1 MIKNKVLL
9 PLIGFLTFFVVST
22 ANAGTFS
29 MGVSAQLNDLD
40 TAASED
46 IDNNGSTDETKS
58 VSDTVA
64 TPSIFAEYS
73 MDLMGANLTLGI
85 DLIPLSAEID
95 KREITQT
102 VCGAKAAGACG
113 EGGNNGG
120 SGNNSAS
127 GTIKNHITI
136 YVQPSFEIAA
146 NTSAFLTAGFAM
158 ADVEGRSKSLSSTD
172 ISEDR
177 DLEGWK
183 FGLGLKHNL
192 SDSTFVKVDYS
203 YTDYDAVSWTT
214 TNSTKGTADIENS
227 NIGLSIGTNF

>member
-1 MIKNKVLL
+1 MKKLVLSIIFL
-9 PLIGFLTFFVVST
+9 LGFYTTSYANGSAGLTVSMADVKST
-22 ANAGTFS
+22 
-29 MGVSAQLNDLD
+29 VKD
-40 TAASED
+40 D

-146 NTSAFLTAGFAM
+146 NTSAFLTAGF
-158 ADVEGRSKSLSSTD
+158 STTP
-172 ISEDR
+172 
-177 DLEGWK
+177 LM
-183 FGLGLKHNL
+183 
-192 SDSTFVKVDYS
+192 
-203 YTDYDAVSWTT
+203 
-214 TNSTKGTADIENS
+214 
-227 NIGLSIGTNF
+227 

>member
-9 PLIGFLTFFVVST
+9 PLIGFLAFFVVST

-102 VCGAKAAGACG
+102 VCGAKAAGAG
-113 EGGNNGG
+113 ECTAYEHGG
-120 SGNNSAS
+120 
-127 GTIKNHITI
+127 
-136 YVQPSFEIAA
+136 AA
-146 NTSAFLTAGFAM
+146 VRWPHPYRPFPLTA
-158 ADVEGRSKSLSSTD
+158 R
-172 ISEDR
+172 
-177 DLEGWK
+177 
-183 FGLGLKHNL
+183 
-192 SDSTFVKVDYS
+192 
-203 YTDYDAVSWTT
+203 
-214 TNSTKGTADIENS
+214 
-227 NIGLSIGTNF
+227 

>member
-9 PLIGFLTFFVVST
+9 PLIGFLAFFVVST

-136 YVQPSFEIAA
+136 YV
-146 NTSAFLTAGFAM
+146 M

-214 TNSTKGTADIENS
+214 TNSTKGTADIEN
-227 NIGLSIGTNF
+227 